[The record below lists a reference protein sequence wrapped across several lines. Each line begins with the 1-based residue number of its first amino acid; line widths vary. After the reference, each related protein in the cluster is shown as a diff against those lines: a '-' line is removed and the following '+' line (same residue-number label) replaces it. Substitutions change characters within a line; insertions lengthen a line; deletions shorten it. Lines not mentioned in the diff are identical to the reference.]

1 MRYDPVKDRLG
12 RIFGRHPLLQRLFFT
27 LLHGIFL
34 RSWYVRRA
42 LRRIFAGW
50 PTDQP
55 VRVLDAGTG
64 FGQYAYYIAR
74 HYPQAQVVG
83 VDLKTDYL
91 EQARRFIQQTSVA
104 DRVQFV
110 SDDLTRLQTP
120 GPFDLILSVDVLE
133 HIEDDLA
140 VLCHFARVLRP
151 GGYVVINTPSD
162 QGGSD
167 VRAPGQQSFIEEH
180 VREGYSREQ
189 LEARLREAGL
199 EPVESH
205 YSYGPWGSLAWRLLI
220 KYPMQALNRS
230 TLAYLLLPLYYLGV
244 LLPGLILNALDLAR
258 ENRTGTGLIVVA
270 RKPES

>member
-12 RIFGRHPLLQRLFFT
+12 RFFGRHPLLQRLFFG
-27 LLHGIFL
+27 LLHLIFL

-50 PTDQP
+50 PIERR

-74 HYPQAQVVG
+74 RYPQTEVIG

-91 EQARRFIQQTSVA
+91 EQAQRFVAQTSVA
-104 DRVQFV
+104 DRVRFV
-110 SDDLTRLQTP
+110 QDDLTSLQTE

-140 VLCHFARVLRP
+140 VLRNFARVLRP

-167 VRAPGQQSFIEEH
+167 VQASGQQSFIEEH

-189 LEARLREAGL
+189 LAARLQAAGL

-205 YSYGPWGSLAWRLLI
+205 YSYGPFGALAWRLLI
-220 KYPMQALNRS
+220 KYPMLGLSQS
-230 TLAYLLLPLYYLGV
+230 TLAYLLLPLYYLVV
-244 LLPGLILNALDLAR
+244 LPVGLVLHALDLVWK
-258 ENRTGTGLIVVA
+258 NRRGTGLLIVA
-270 RKPES
+270 RKPEG

>member
-12 RIFGRHPLLQRLFFT
+12 RIFGRHPLLQRLFFV
-27 LLHGIFL
+27 LLHLIFL

-42 LRRIFAGW
+42 LRRIFKGW
-50 PTDQP
+50 PADRP

-74 HYPQAQVVG
+74 RYPRAEVVG

-91 EQARRFIQQTSVA
+91 EQARRFVARTPVA
-104 DRVQFV
+104 DRVHFV
-110 SDDLTRLQTP
+110 QDDLTRLQTE
-120 GPFDLILSVDVLE
+120 GPFNLILSVDVLE
-133 HIEDDLA
+133 HIEDDRA
-140 VLCHFARVLRP
+140 VLRNFARVLRP
-151 GGYVVINTPSD
+151 GGYVIINTPSD

-167 VRAPGQQSFIEEH
+167 VQAPGQQSFIEEH
-180 VREGYSREQ
+180 VREGYSREL

-205 YSYGPWGSLAWRLLI
+205 YSYGPFGSLAWRLLV
-220 KYPMQALNRS
+220 KYPMLALNR
-230 TLAYLLLPLYYLGV
+230 TALAYLLLPVYYLV
-244 LLPGLILNALDLAR
+244 ALPVGLVLNALDLVR

-270 RKPES
+270 RKPEN

>member
-12 RIFGRHPLLQRLFFT
+12 RLFGRHPLLQRLFFG
-27 LLHGIFL
+27 LLHLIFL

-50 PTDQP
+50 PTEQR

-74 HYPQAQVVG
+74 RYPQAEVVG

-91 EQARRFIQQTSVA
+91 EQARRFVARTPVA
-104 DRVQFV
+104 DRVRFV
-110 SDDLTRLQTP
+110 QDDLTSLQTE

-140 VLCHFARVLRP
+140 VLRNFARVLRR
-151 GGYVVINTPSD
+151 GGYVIIHTPSD

-167 VRAPGQQSFIEEH
+167 VRTSGQQSFIEEH

-189 LEARLREAGL
+189 LLARLQAAGL
-199 EPVESH
+199 KPVESH
-205 YSYGPWGSLAWRLLI
+205 YSYGPFGSLAWRLLI
-220 KYPMQALNRS
+220 KYPILGLSRS
-230 TLAYLLLPLYYLGV
+230 PLAYLLLPLYYLVV
-244 LLPGLILNALDLAR
+244 LPVGLVLHALDLVWK
-258 ENRTGTGLIVVA
+258 NRTGTGLLVIA
-270 RKPES
+270 RKPDD